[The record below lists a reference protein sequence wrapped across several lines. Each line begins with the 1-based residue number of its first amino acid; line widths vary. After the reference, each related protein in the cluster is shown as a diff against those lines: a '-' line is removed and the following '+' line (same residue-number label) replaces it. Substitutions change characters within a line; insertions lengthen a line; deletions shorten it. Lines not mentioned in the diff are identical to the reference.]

1 METARRPA
9 QQGAL
14 AWLGFGRGASSGF
27 GVNDAIGIVGGIVF
41 VTSCLIATVSSFGH
55 TASLGRDGGA
65 LGVTIAVVGGV
76 ATLALCIPR
85 SRVVSPLWLCT
96 AALATGATLGSRVFL
111 SGVGYG
117 SGWWL
122 GLLGGAA
129 LIYGWGARVGG
140 G

>member
-41 VTSCLIATVSSFGH
+41 VTSCFLATVSSFGH

-65 LGVTIAVVGGV
+65 LGVTIAVVGQTTTDVEIYLPKIAAAVWAISMSLDPEIGR
-76 ATLALCIPR
+76 ASCR
-85 SRVVSPLWLCT
+85 ERV
-96 AALATGATLGSRVFL
+96 
-111 SGVGYG
+111 
-117 SGWWL
+117 
-122 GLLGGAA
+122 
-129 LIYGWGARVGG
+129 
-140 G
+140 